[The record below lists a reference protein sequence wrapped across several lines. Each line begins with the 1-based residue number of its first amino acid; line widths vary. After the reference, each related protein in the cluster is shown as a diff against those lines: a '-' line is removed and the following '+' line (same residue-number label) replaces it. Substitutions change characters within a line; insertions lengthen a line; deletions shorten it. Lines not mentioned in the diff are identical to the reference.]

1 MTPPV
6 MMTDQLEVTVIGSVV
21 NAGNAVANVTETRSV
36 ASVES
41 AAALDPERDADAPDL
56 VSVRGPLWFR
66 GRRLW
71 AAADV
76 ETEKE
81 TEVLPETAERGV
93 ETGIEKETARGEAG
107 AGIEREIGKE
117 ARVQKEERK
126 AWAG

>member
-1 MTPPV
+1 M
-6 MMTDQLEVTVIGSVV
+6 TVIGIVA
-21 NAGNAVANVTETRSV
+21 NAGNAVANATETRSV
-36 ASVES
+36 GSVES
-41 AAALDPERDADAPDL
+41 AAALDPGRDADAPDL
-56 VSVRGPLWFR
+56 VSVRGPLWFQ
-66 GRRLW
+66 GRRLG

-81 TEVLPETAERGV
+81 TEVSPEIAERGV

-126 AWAG
+126 ALVG

>member
-1 MTPPV
+1 MT
-6 MMTDQLEVTVIGSVV
+6 EIGIVA
-21 NAGNAVANVTETRSV
+21 NAGSAVANVTETRS
-36 ASVES
+36 AES
-41 AAALDPERDADAPDL
+41 AAALGPGKDGDAPDL
-56 VSVRGPLWFR
+56 VSVRGPLRFQ
-66 GRRLW
+66 GRRLG

-81 TEVLPETAERGV
+81 TEVSPETAERGV

-117 ARVQKEERK
+117 AKVQTEGRK